1 MVVLETKADE
11 KILFSVVCQYD
22 GNGNRVEKK
31 GIQCLAGDETVPIHT
46 TYQYDIRGQLLEEN
60 RQGEPVGVIFR
71 YGYDACGN
79 RTSKEENS
87 RRTIYLYNRKNQLA
101 IEESDQEKIRF
112 TYNQQGSMI
121 SREGRLESEGFSIT
135 AKTNR
140 YEQRRKMARYKKTD
154 TMQKD
159 CVMKSEKT
167 KTVSGLCIIRES
179 CCMRKGERRAAIT
192 WEMERRQFGGQ
203 KKLTIITRMSSL
215 VQLLLRMRSGEP
227 ELLSV

>member
-1 MVVLETKADE
+1 M
-11 KILFSVVCQYD
+11 
-22 GNGNRVEKK
+22 
-31 GIQCLAGDETVPIHT
+31 
-46 TYQYDIRGQLLEEN
+46 
-60 RQGEPVGVIFR
+60 
-71 YGYDACGN
+71 
-79 RTSKEENS
+79 
-87 RRTIYLYNRKNQLA
+87 YNRKNQLA
-101 IEESDQEKIRF
+101 IEESDQEKSRF

-192 WEMERRQFGGQ
+192 WEVERR
-203 KKLTIITRMSSL
+203 
-215 VQLLLRMRSGEP
+215 
-227 ELLSV
+227 

>member
-1 MVVLETKADE
+1 M
-11 KILFSVVCQYD
+11 
-22 GNGNRVEKK
+22 
-31 GIQCLAGDETVPIHT
+31 
-46 TYQYDIRGQLLEEN
+46 
-60 RQGEPVGVIFR
+60 
-71 YGYDACGN
+71 
-79 RTSKEENS
+79 
-87 RRTIYLYNRKNQLA
+87 YNRKNQLA

-179 CCMRKGERRAAIT
+179 CCMRKGEIQNHYQYDAFGNGICKEEGIFNRIRYTGQQYDGITGQYYLRARFYNPIVGRFLQEDVYQGDGVEPVCLL
-192 WEMERRQFGGQ
+192 WE
-203 KKLTIITRMSSL
+203 
-215 VQLLLRMRSGEP
+215 
-227 ELLSV
+227 